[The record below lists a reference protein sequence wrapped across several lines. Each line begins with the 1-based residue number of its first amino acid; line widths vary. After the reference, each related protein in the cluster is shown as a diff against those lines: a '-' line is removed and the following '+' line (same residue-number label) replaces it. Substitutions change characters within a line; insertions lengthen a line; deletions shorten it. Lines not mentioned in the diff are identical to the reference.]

1 MLQFYQKGRD
11 ITVDKIEQ
19 AKMNAM
25 DILKEVKP
33 IYQENLNNN
42 FDLDENTRES
52 LKSFFDNT
60 SEYVLMKSLSE
71 YQEKLLKHK
80 EKNNISNFTI
90 EVLAISKYNMTKS
103 ARLYLLSLYIDKLV
117 EYDFESLGLT
127 SIDIIKKYTA
137 YQDIDEH
144 IVYGM
149 LDIFREP
156 DGCYKLKLG
165 FSPLK
170 LCIKENQHNSKMKV
184 YGQMIEE

>member
-1 MLQFYQKGRD
+1 MN
-11 ITVDKIEQ
+11 KIYQ
-19 AKMNAM
+19 AKINAM
-25 DILKEVKP
+25 DIFKEVKP
-33 IYQENLNNN
+33 TYQEKLNNN
-42 FDLDENTRES
+42 FDLDEDTREI
-52 LKSFFDNT
+52 LKRFFDNT

-80 EKNNISNFTI
+80 AKNDISKFTI
-90 EVLAISKYNMTKS
+90 EVLVISKSNMTKS

-127 SIDIIKKYTA
+127 SIDIIKKYTPC
-137 YQDIDEH
+137 QDIDRH
-144 IVYGM
+144 IVYGL
-149 LDIFREP
+149 LDIYKDP
-156 DGCYKLKLG
+156 DACYKLKLS

>member
-1 MLQFYQKGRD
+1 M
-11 ITVDKIEQ
+11 DKIEQ

-90 EVLAISKYNMTKS
+90 EVLAI
-103 ARLYLLSLYIDKLV
+103 
-117 EYDFESLGLT
+117 
-127 SIDIIKKYTA
+127 
-137 YQDIDEH
+137 
-144 IVYGM
+144 
-149 LDIFREP
+149 
-156 DGCYKLKLG
+156 
-165 FSPLK
+165 
-170 LCIKENQHNSKMKV
+170 
-184 YGQMIEE
+184 